1 MHLDTMAGMEPHI
14 EYATASDGRRIA
26 CFAIGAGKPLLISAT
41 PPWSH
46 VQQEMRIPAVGAWLR
61 ELAAQARLIRYDCR
75 GSGLSDRDGADFS
88 VEAQVRDMEAAA
100 DHFGLDS
107 FALWGMIGGSPAS
120 IVYAARHPERVS
132 HLLLWGAFVNG
143 AALIKR
149 MPGSEALGVLM
160 RDNWQVYTDVYA
172 QVAFGFP
179 DSETAAGYAQLMRDA
194 ITQEA
199 MLQLM
204 RQAAMDVTEEARAV
218 RVPTL
223 VLVRRGATISGVA
236 DAREITGLIP
246 SARLL
251 ILDGS
256 SHAPFLE
263 NPELVTAAIR
273 EFIASE
279 HAERAPRPAA
289 VPLTEREH
297 QVLRLLANG
306 RTGKEIAAELAI
318 SVPTAQRHIANI
330 YAKIGARGRVEA
342 AAYAF
347 EHGMLPRREA

>member
-1 MHLDTMAGMEPHI
+1 MAGMEPHI

-61 ELAAQARLIRYDCR
+61 ELAEQARVIRYDCR
-75 GSGLSDRDGADFS
+75 GTGLSDRDAPDFS
-88 VEAQVRDMEAAA
+88 VGAQVRDMEAVA
-100 DHFGLDS
+100 DHYGLDS
-107 FALWGMIGGSPAS
+107 CAIWGTIGGSPAS
-120 IVYAARHPERVS
+120 IAYAARHPERVS
-132 HLLLWGAFVNG
+132 HLLLWGAFVRG
-143 AALIKR
+143 ASLFKKVPGFSVMGDLI
-149 MPGSEALGVLM
+149 
-160 RDNWQVYTDVYA
+160 RDNWQVYTDMFA
-172 QVAFGFP
+172 QVAFGWP
-179 DSETAAGYAQLMRDA
+179 DSDTAAGYAQLMRDA

-199 MLQLM
+199 MLQAV
-204 RQAAMDVTEEARAV
+204 RQTVAIDVTDESRAV

-223 VLVRRGATISGVA
+223 VLVRRGATISGVE
-236 DAREITGLIP
+236 DARELAGLIP

-263 NPELVTAAIR
+263 NPALVTEAIR
-273 EFIASE
+273 AFIASE
-279 HAERAPRPAA
+279 QAPRAPRRAA

-306 RTGKEIAAELAI
+306 RTGKEIAGELAV

-347 EHGMLPRREA
+347 EHGMLPRRQT